1 MVDKAQKLAQ
11 KARRKEEKRRKE
23 RSREK
28 KRLVKSVQNRL
39 DVRIAKQSTVA
50 WQGEPVEDL
59 AIFDDAVLATLD
71 GELAQQVTW
80 VRQSLGEVCGRCAG
94 EAVERLATIP
104 RRSPLADWRIL
115 VRGLVSWQAGGLTQ
129 ASEAWS
135 RLDRQRRP
143 WRIAASLMLAHRD
156 DLTELRL
163 NASPSSSSDADP
175 WLATCDD
182 QLLQHAKLV
191 RQSQVQ
197 RVALRTAAGITKIKT
212 VVPDATVC
220 PEHVTWLR
228 DFTKQYQSI
237 DPALVQSL
245 HEVTSMRAYC
255 GPFIDIFEQCAKSF
269 RGPKHDRANSLLK
282 FFFYRD
288 GDNQQKEEQALSQ
301 YLNTDLPQNQELSES
316 LRGAITSQIY
326 CILATAELSPP
337 DSDSMLSMFL
347 YRGPDEDLVEQYFEN
362 AIEAYPA
369 NRNAYEGFEAWYRQ
383 LLADD
388 DLLKD
393 SRRAIESELA
403 NVLSRH
409 VQHLPDDIET
419 RLELVDYLLENDR
432 SDEAQPHIE
441 WLSGTRRDNP
451 LADAM
456 AWKWNLQEAMRL
468 SRRKAWLSGV
478 SSHLDAAQSSWP
490 QWLASDWLPYLRA
503 AAKLRGGDTNAFVNM
518 PADQRVASKLT
529 EACMKLGAAQQMSVP
544 ANDLKPLRKEV
555 DDLLKSVESIAAPDL
570 LSAASFFWDL
580 HRSRCK
586 YPAYRMH
593 GTKFLSQLYEI
604 FDRSPRMVLEHLDDS
619 AVGAALLIMAN
630 EGLFNDGYYVFVPKW
645 LLESEHQQHP
655 TVLATTITAACR
667 LRRSWGTETYQ
678 RHGAAL
684 SQASQSTADPF
695 YRHLYQSLSE
705 QLDRKIREQGN
716 RGAGMLGKL
725 MERFGAMANMDD
737 DNEYDDDDG
746 DDDDLCDCPKCRRA
760 RGELT

>member
-50 WQGEPVEDL
+50 WQGESAEDR
-59 AIFDDAVLATLD
+59 AIFDDAALATLD
-71 GELAQQVTW
+71 GELAQQVAW
-80 VRQSLGEVCGRCAG
+80 VRQALGEVCGRCVG

-115 VRGLVSWQAGGLTQ
+115 VRGLVGWHAGDLTQ

-163 NASPSSSSDADP
+163 NASPSSDADL

-197 RVALRTAAGITKIKT
+197 RVALRAAMGITRIRSA
-212 VVPDATVC
+212 VPEATVC

-237 DPALVQSL
+237 DPPLVQSL
-245 HEVTSMRAYC
+245 HEVISVRAC
-255 GPFIDIFEQCAKSF
+255 SGPFVDIFEQCARSF
-269 RGPKHDRANSLLK
+269 RGPRHDRANLLLK

-288 GDNQQKEEQALSQ
+288 AGDRQKEEQALSQ
-301 YLNTDLPQNQELSES
+301 YLTSDLPQNQELSET

-326 CILATAELSPP
+326 CILAATELTPPKP
-337 DSDSMLSMFL
+337 DSMFSMIF

-383 LLADD
+383 ALENG

-409 VQHLPDDIET
+409 VQHLPDDIES

-432 SDEAQPHIE
+432 SDEAQSHIE

-468 SRRKAWLSGV
+468 SRRKAWLSGAAA
-478 SSHLDAAQSSWP
+478 HLDSAQSIWP
-490 QWLASDWLPYLRA
+490 QWLSSDWLPYLRA
-503 AAKLRGGDTNAFVNM
+503 AVKLRGGDRDAFVNM
-518 PADQRVASKLT
+518 PADQRVASGLT
-529 EACMKLGAAQQMSVP
+529 EACMKLGAAQRMSVP

-555 DDLLKSVESIAAPDL
+555 DDLLQSVESIAASDL

-580 HRSRCK
+580 HRIRCK

-593 GTKFLSQLYEI
+593 GTKFLYQLSEI
-604 FDRSPRMVLEHLDDS
+604 FDRSPRMVTEHLDDS

-630 EGLFNDGYYVFVPKW
+630 EGFFNDGYYVLVPKW
-645 LLESEHQQHP
+645 LSESELQQHP
-655 TVLATTITAACR
+655 IVLAISVTAACR
-667 LRRSWGTETYQ
+667 LRRSWSIETNQ
-678 RHGAAL
+678 RQGAAL
-684 SQASQSTADPF
+684 RQASLSTADPF

-705 QLDRKIREQGN
+705 QLDRKIRDQGN
-716 RGAGMLGKL
+716 RGAGMLSKM
-725 MERFGAMANMDD
+725 MESFGAMDEEDD
-737 DNEYDDDDG
+737 DE
-746 DDDDLCDCPKCRRA
+746 DLCDCPECRRA
-760 RGELT
+760 RGELP